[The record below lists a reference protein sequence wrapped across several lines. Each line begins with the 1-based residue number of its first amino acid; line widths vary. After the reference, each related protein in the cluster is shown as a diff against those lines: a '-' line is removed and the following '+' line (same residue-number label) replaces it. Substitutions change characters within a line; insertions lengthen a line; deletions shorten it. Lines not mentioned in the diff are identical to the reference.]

1 MNKLLWTV
9 QALIALA
16 FAGAGG
22 TKLATPPATLRA
34 NPQMAWSQDFEDGQ
48 IKAIGSAEV
57 AGALGLIVPAATG
70 IAPVLT
76 PVAGVGLAVLM
87 GGATATHVKR
97 GEPAV
102 VPPIL
107 GLIAMTTGLLRWRR
121 QRNAQHRDPPSSWP

>member
-1 MNKLLWTV
+1 MNKVLWTV
-9 QALIALA
+9 QALIALV

-34 NPQMAWSQDFEDGQ
+34 NPQMAWSQDFADGQ

-57 AGALGLIVPAATG
+57 AGALGLIIPAATG

-76 PVAGVGLAVLM
+76 PIAGVSLAVLM
-87 GGATATHVKR
+87 GGATATHAKR

-102 VPPIL
+102 VPAIL

-121 QRNAQHRDPPSSWP
+121 QRGGREATTRA